1 MKDHKLQLGRFF
13 FPIQSTW
20 NICGVH
26 QKKGSDLLPHI
37 SGWKF
42 SHEKGLKP
50 PPKDTSRLHPKFPTC
65 DRFEGDSIP
74 SYHALLFSFYSLFL
88 NVFQLKIGKPF
99 VGNEKNEGPRIPPP
113 FIHFP
118 LANHEP
124 SIPKIFGYS
133 GMGRLN
139 LS

>member
-13 FPIQSTW
+13 SQS
-20 NICGVH
+20 N
-26 QKKGSDLLPHI
+26 
-37 SGWKF
+37 
-42 SHEKGLKP
+42 P
-50 PPKDTSRLHPKFPTC
+50 PETSVAFIRKRVRIFFPTFQGGNFPTKKVWNHHRRILH
-65 DRFEGDSIP
+65 DYILNFLPVIVSRGIRFLPTMLS
-74 SYHALLFSFYSLFL
+74 SFLFIAFFL